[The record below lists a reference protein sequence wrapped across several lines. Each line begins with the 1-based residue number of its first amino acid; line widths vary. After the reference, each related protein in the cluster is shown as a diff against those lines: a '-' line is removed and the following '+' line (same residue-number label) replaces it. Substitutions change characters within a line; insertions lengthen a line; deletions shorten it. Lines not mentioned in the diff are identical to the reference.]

1 MFSAFLVGPFTHVHD
16 TAGHDDHI
24 GGEQSAFVHS
34 HISFYAPE
42 IEESTQTTVRQSRDG
57 GEHQL
62 SIFDFQKQS
71 PPRQSSLTTSA
82 VPVPELLVRDFHPDD
97 PEPVAHAPPRLACFG
112 LRSPPPDS
120 V

>member
-1 MFSAFLVGPFTHVHD
+1 MFGRVLGFLGGTVHSR
-16 TAGHDDHI
+16 ARYCSHDDHI

-97 PEPVAHAPPRLACFG
+97 PEPVDYQHWEINYKKHNN
-112 LRSPPPDS
+112 
-120 V
+120 